1 MSVQRRV
8 FDSTV
13 DPTDKLSWRAWL
25 YSLNLSL
32 DDLVGAINSLAPTA
46 LPVYADNDTAKT
58 GGLTA
63 GQMYKTSTGQVMQ
76 VY

>member
-13 DPTDKLSWRAWL
+13 DPTDKLAWRAWL

-32 DDLVGAINSLAPTA
+32 DDLVGAINSQSSA
-46 LPVYADNDTAKT
+46 LPVYADNASALAAKLKT
-58 GGLTA
+58 G
-63 GQMYKTSTGQVMQ
+63 QFYKTSTGQVMQ

>member
-13 DPTDKLSWRAWL
+13 DPTDKLAWRAWL

-32 DDLVGAINSLAPTA
+32 DDLVGAINNMASA